1 MLLPLLFLFFSP
13 LSAAELC
20 HPDDKSALLEFKHSF
35 SNPNPFPTW
44 DPVFDCCDWYGVE
57 CNETTNYVIGL
68 NIISDHLNGTIP
80 TVLPKLK
87 HLQHL
92 RLHKIPNL
100 VGVIPPEIGE
110 LPHLTYLVIS
120 WTNVSGPVPDFLAN
134 LKNLAYLILSFNR
147 LSGSIPP
154 SLATLPYLYAID
166 LSRKLTGPI
175 QKSFGHF
182 ADTVGFPAL
191 DLSHNM
197 LSGDIPASLGK
208 CELLSVSF
216 MESLDVLDISH
227 NKIYGSIPPQITDAV
242 HLQFLNVSYNRL
254 CGEIP
259 TGWRQRYRSGGWDNT
274 SFFHNRS
281 FSAAISNRSR
291 GLLVPI
297 WETILF
303 KSPVE
308 PSQLSRDFY
317 DVLGV
322 SKNATASEIKKA
334 YYGLAKK
341 LHPDTNKDDPEAEKK
356 FQEVQKA
363 YEVLKDEEKRQQYD
377 QLGHEAFE
385 RAGNGEGPGFD
396 PFGAG
401 FNPFQDIF
409 RNADIFNIFNRNMG
423 GEDIKVSVELSF
435 MEAVHGCTKTLSI
448 LTDLTCDTCG
458 GTGVPPGTRPETCKR
473 CRGSGMIVSQNGP
486 FTLQST
492 CPNCGGAGKIVSSFC
507 KSCKG
512 KRVVKGP
519 KTVKLNVMA
528 GVDNN
533 ETIKIPRS
541 GGADPDGNQP
551 GDLYVMIKVREDPV
565 FRREGADIHVDAV
578 LTISQA
584 ILGGTIQVPTLTGDV
599 VVKVRP
605 GTQPGQKVV
614 LRKKGIKV
622 RNSFSFGDEYVHFNV
637 SIPTNLTERQRQLI
651 EEFAK
656 EEQGK
661 MIRGLLQEYQ
671 VESTG
676 CSMLQAFHRQKKKRL
691 ILSSLEAE
699 NFWPS
704 NKIKFFTP

>member
-1 MLLPLLFLFFSP
+1 MVRS
-13 LSAAELC
+13 
-20 HPDDKSALLEFKHSF
+20 H
-35 SNPNPFPTW
+35 
-44 DPVFDCCDWYGVE
+44 G
-57 CNETTNYVIGL
+57 
-68 NIISDHLNGTIP
+68 
-80 TVLPKLK
+80 
-87 HLQHL
+87 L
-92 RLHKIPNL
+92 RLARRSISSFLLHNSPSYLFDSLLKEGCRGFSTGLCNQSRVL
-100 VGVIPPEIGE
+100 FNSNFGNVGNEMYWLKLGLFNENIG
-110 LPHLTYLVIS
+110 
-120 WTNVSGPVPDFLAN
+120 A
-134 LKNLAYLILSFNR
+134 AR
-147 LSGSIPP
+147 SIHGT
-154 SLATLPYLYAID
+154 A
-166 LSRKLTGPI
+166 
-175 QKSFGHF
+175 
-182 ADTVGFPAL
+182 
-191 DLSHNM
+191 
-197 LSGDIPASLGK
+197 
-208 CELLSVSF
+208 
-216 MESLDVLDISH
+216 
-227 NKIYGSIPPQITDAV
+227 
-242 HLQFLNVSYNRL
+242 
-254 CGEIP
+254 
-259 TGWRQRYRSGGWDNT
+259 
-274 SFFHNRS
+274 
-281 FSAAISNRSR
+281 
-291 GLLVPI
+291 
-297 WETILF
+297 
-303 KSPVE
+303 
-308 PSQLSRDFY
+308 QLSRDYY

-322 SKNATASEIKKA
+322 SKNATASEIKKS

-409 RNADIFNIFNRNMG
+409 KNADIFNIFNRDMG
-423 GEDIKVSVELSF
+423 GEDVKVSVELSF
-435 MEAVHGCTKTLSI
+435 MEAVQGCTKTLSI
-448 LTDLTCDTCG
+448 LTDLACDTCG

-512 KRVVKGP
+512 KRVVRGS

-528 GVDNN
+528 GVDNS

-541 GGADPDGNQP
+541 GGADPDGNHP

-578 LTISQA
+578 LSITQA
-584 ILGGTIQVPTLTGDV
+584 ILGGTIQVPTLSGDV

-637 SIPTNLTERQRQLI
+637 SIPTNLTHRQRQLI

-656 EEQGK
+656 EEQGEDDK
-661 MIRGLLQEYQ
+661 GAAA
-671 VESTG
+671 SASG
-676 CSMLQAFHRQKKKRL
+676 
-691 ILSSLEAE
+691 
-699 NFWPS
+699 
-704 NKIKFFTP
+704 